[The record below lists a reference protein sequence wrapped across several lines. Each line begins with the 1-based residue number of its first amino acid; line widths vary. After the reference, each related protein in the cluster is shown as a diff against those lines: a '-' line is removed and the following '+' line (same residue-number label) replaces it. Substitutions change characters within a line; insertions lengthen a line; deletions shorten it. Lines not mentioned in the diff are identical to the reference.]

1 MSPPHNN
8 KIWLDYTELP
18 KSQEL
23 FMYTTTL
30 YLSDH
35 VWIYPCISFIIYLQ
49 AFFFIIWEGT
59 CRQFLKEEG
68 KCRQLL
74 KEGKCCQLL
83 IDGKCRQLL
92 KEEGKCRQLLKEEGK
107 CRHLLKEEGKCRQLL
122 KEEGKCRQY
131 FYAEIPKFSGPIEN
145 TVYSVVTSYCINLV
159 ASQNEF
165 F

>member
-1 MSPPHNN
+1 MYKFFFNLQKRKRVLCWSIYIISLWVHHNNNNN

-83 IDGKCRQLL
+83 KEGKCRQLS
-92 KEEGKCRQLLKEEGK
+92 KEEGKCRQLLKE
-107 CRHLLKEEGKCRQLL
+107 
-122 KEEGKCRQY
+122 
-131 FYAEIPKFSGPIEN
+131 
-145 TVYSVVTSYCINLV
+145 
-159 ASQNEF
+159 
-165 F
+165 

>member
-83 IDGKCRQLL
+83 K
-92 KEEGKCRQLLKEEGK
+92 EGKCRQ
-107 CRHLLKEEGKCRQLL
+107 LLKEEGKCRQLL

-165 F
+165 FEQR